1 MTRLL
6 SLIQNHL
13 SENLMEEEISSELKE
28 KIHENVDKVFEK
40 WLEKTS
46 KGESI
51 EGLIKM
57 LMVEKVMNILG
68 AFFKRTVVKKVA
80 IKVVKRRVD
89 KFWEK
94 NREMILEKINAL

>member
-1 MTRLL
+1 
-6 SLIQNHL
+6 
-13 SENLMEEEISSELKE
+13 MEEEIASELKE

-51 EGLIKM
+51 EGLIKA
-57 LMVEKVMNILG
+57 LMVEKVMDILG

-80 IKVVKRRVD
+80 KKVVKRRVD

>member
-1 MTRLL
+1 MTKLV

-51 EGLIKM
+51 EGIIKA

-68 AFFKRTVVKKVA
+68 ALMKRTVVRKVA
-80 IKVVKRRVD
+80 LD
-89 KFWEK
+89 KK
-94 NREMILEKINAL
+94 SKKKK